1 MADVSSTKI
10 FAIADSLGFD
20 VKLNHDN
27 LSLAGEA
34 IRAININGSKIE
46 FPIKIVSSRLT
57 GAAYMVICRLIGN
70 LAIFVGVKA
79 SSGSSV
85 RRLYVLNLARMD
97 APNGWLEKHRPEGL
111 AEARTELGK
120 AVMRV
125 FEAPVGADKWT
136 EVKD

>member
-1 MADVSSTKI
+1 MADVSNTKI
-10 FAIADSLGFD
+10 FALADSLGFD
-20 VKLNHDN
+20 VKLNHDT
-27 LSLAGEA
+27 LALCGEA
-34 IRAININGSKIE
+34 SRAININESKIE
-46 FPIKIVSSRLT
+46 FPINIVSSRLT

-79 SSGSSV
+79 SPGKTV

-111 AEARTELGK
+111 TEARTELGK

-125 FEAPVGADKWT
+125 FEAPVGADIWT